1 MEKKKGRRSKYETI
15 IKPKFNKIKELV
27 EDGATDKEI
36 IDYLGIATSTF
47 YEYMNKYSEFSKLMR
62 TNREENIKKL
72 KDTLF
77 KKAMGFQYEEKEV
90 TTDGDGNAR
99 TRTITK
105 TALPSET
112 AILILL
118 KHWDKDKDGVPKW
131 SNDPATLQLKTEEL
145 KFKKE
150 TFEKDNW

>member
-62 TNREENIKKL
+62 TSREENIKKL

-77 KKAMGFQYEEKEV
+77 KKAMGFQYEEKQV
-90 TTDGDGNAR
+90 ITDSNGNTKESVF
-99 TRTITK
+99 TR

-118 KHWDKDKDGVPKW
+118 KHWDKDKDGLPKW